1 MGKLETKYQ
10 DLVAENEITFPGQTL
25 AYVIAVP
32 QQGRFKTITGFEFS
46 FVAEGTEVALDD
58 GGLSFWEQNQ
68 SLITIVAA
76 AGGTLFLLI
85 IMICCCIKCRK
96 KQPV

>member
-32 QQGRFKTITGFEFS
+32 
-46 FVAEGTEVALDD
+46 
-58 GGLSFWEQNQ
+58 
-68 SLITIVAA
+68 
-76 AGGTLFLLI
+76 
-85 IMICCCIKCRK
+85 
-96 KQPV
+96 